1 MKKPILYI
9 SPLVRE
15 NFNVSLTAV
24 KTNKLRSV
32 LTIMM
37 IAVGIMALVGILTA
51 IDAIKGSVT
60 ESFNKMGAST
70 ITLKSKGFTGQ
81 SSEQRR
87 RIRNTPTITYQQAM
101 AFSKSFSQPAY
112 ISVYT
117 TAKSMLE
124 VSCGSQKSN
133 PDITL
138 MGVDPAYFT
147 VNAISLFSGRVFS
160 TFEMNSAGF
169 VTVIGNGLVALFQG
183 RNPVGEFLNV
193 DGRRY
198 LVIGVLQSQG
208 AGFGGG
214 VDKQVFIPLNNAR
227 SVFGGDE
234 MNYEIKIQPLAGNQE
249 QLAYEEA
256 EVLFRNVRRLSPTD
270 ATDFQVDRSED
281 VLERS
286 MKIMRIVTIVAAI
299 IGFITLLGAAVG
311 LMNIMLVSVNERT
324 REIGTRKAMGATSR
338 IIKQQFLF
346 EAIVI
351 GELGGLFGIILGILA
366 GNITSLAM
374 KTSFVVPWLWMLL
387 GVAVCFCVGI
397 LSGYIPAVRA
407 SKLDPIEAL
416 RYE

>member
-70 ITLKSKGFTGQ
+70 ITIKSKGFTGQ
-81 SSEQRR
+81 STEQRR

-117 TAKSMLE
+117 TAKSMIE
-124 VSCGSQKSN
+124 VRCGSQKSN

-147 VNAISLFSGRVFS
+147 VNALSLFSGRVFS
-160 TFEMNSAGF
+160 TFEINSAGF
-169 VTVIGNGLVALFQG
+169 VTVIGHGLVALFQG

-234 MNYEIKIQPLAGNQE
+234 MNYEIKIQPLAGSQE
-249 QLAYEEA
+249 QVAYGEA

-281 VLERS
+281 ALERS
-286 MKIMRIVTIVAAI
+286 MKVMRIVTIVAAI

-351 GELGGLFGIILGILA
+351 GELGGLFGILLGILA
-366 GNITSLAM
+366 GNITSLVM
-374 KTSFVVPWLWMLL
+374 KTSFVIPWLWMLL